1 MSYRLLL
8 SFGLIAGL
16 PYERCQRSSPGLI
29 EDLYI
34 YRQRYDD
41 QQHGIRRK
49 KETCYD

>member
-16 PYERCQRSSPGLI
+16 PYERCQRSSPGFI

-41 QQHGIRRK
+41 QQHGIRRR